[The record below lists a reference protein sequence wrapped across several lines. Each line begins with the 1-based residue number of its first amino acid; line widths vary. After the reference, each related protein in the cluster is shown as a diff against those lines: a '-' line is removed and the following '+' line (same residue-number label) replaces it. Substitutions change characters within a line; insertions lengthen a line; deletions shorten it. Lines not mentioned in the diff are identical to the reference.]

1 MAFTRNSLKIL
12 AKGAKI
18 GLSPFLTIF
27 RCRVKF
33 RNCSSAPS
41 LNLEKGGSDPLHFR
55 STSLL
60 SIVFSIFERM
70 ILQRIVP
77 LIDAVVRVSQ
87 AGFRKNRSCTEQVLA
102 LTSHIA
108 ALFQSKLKTG
118 VVFIDLTAAYD
129 TVWRDSL
136 MLKFIRVVSYA
147 KLSNLLNN
155 MLLNRFFQ
163 VFLDDIEVYGVESI
177 MDYLKVVFWR
187 GCRSVC
193 T

>member
-1 MAFTRNSLKIL
+1 MAFTRNSFKIL

-77 LIDAVVRVSQ
+77 LIDAVFRVSQ

>member
-77 LIDAVVRVSQ
+77 LIDAVFRVSQ

>member
-1 MAFTRNSLKIL
+1 MAFTRNSFKIL